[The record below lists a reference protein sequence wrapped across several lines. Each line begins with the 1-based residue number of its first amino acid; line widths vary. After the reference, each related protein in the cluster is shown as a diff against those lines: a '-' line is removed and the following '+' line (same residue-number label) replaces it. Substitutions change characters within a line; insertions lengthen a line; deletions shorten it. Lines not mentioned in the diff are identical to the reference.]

1 MVSYFR
7 FRYSDVVLQISI
19 SGNRQDKLAKSKQK
33 IVAKRNNSHIDLT
46 KGPILKT
53 LFRLAVPVTISMV
66 MFTIYLMVDL
76 YFVGRLGPDAVAAL
90 SISSNA
96 FFIHLGL
103 ATVLGTGAMALI
115 AQAFGRKDYGQAA
128 QVFKQSILMALM
140 IGTLET
146 VTGLLIAPSYI
157 KFFGGTGKSLQWGIQ
172 YFQIFSISFFFMLL
186 LYVIGNCFRGMG
198 NTKTPMII
206 LLQSN
211 TLNII
216 LDPILIFGWSGLP
229 AMGVRGAAIA
239 SLISHIYAL
248 GVYGYFIFIKGA
260 HIDLKGP
267 WRMNRSIVR
276 KSLYIG
282 VPSGMNH
289 FLLAVN
295 LLITYRVISI
305 YGTAS
310 LASIGIG
317 FRILQAIY
325 IPVIALASAMAA
337 IIGQNFGA
345 KQFTRITGTLWRAWA
360 ISVVF
365 MIGCTVISR
374 LFPENLIGIF
384 SNDPDVIHF
393 GVIYLSIFSLGYVA
407 VGTIMVAASA
417 FQGLGKTYPCLIGAA
432 LDNVLFAGLV
442 LTLPAFFGWGI
453 QSVWWIKLATAI
465 AEMVVVVA
473 WLRSE
478 IQRVRSNME
487 MFSCT

>member
-1 MVSYFR
+1 
-7 FRYSDVVLQISI
+7 LT
-19 SGNRQDKLAKSKQK
+19 KSRTK
-33 IVAKRNNSHIDLT
+33 IAIKRNNSHIDLT
-46 KGPILKT
+46 EGPILKT
-53 LFRLAVPVTISMV
+53 LIRLAVPVTVSMV
-66 MFTIYLMVDL
+66 MFTFYLMVDL
-76 YFVGRLGPDAVAAL
+76 YFVGRLGSDAVAAL

-103 ATVLGTGAMALI
+103 ATILGTGGMALI
-115 AQAFGRKDYGQAA
+115 AQAYGRKDYSRAA
-128 QVFKQSILMALM
+128 QVFKQSILMALV
-140 IGTLET
+140 IGILET

-157 KFFGGTGKSLQWGIQ
+157 TFFGGTGKSLEWGIQ

-206 LLQSN
+206 LLQAN
-211 TLNII
+211 ILNII
-216 LDPILIFGWSGLP
+216 LDPMLIYGWQGLP

-248 GVYGYFIFIKGA
+248 AIYGYFIFIKGS
-260 HIDLKGP
+260 HMDVKGP
-267 WRMNRSIVR
+267 WRLNRSIVG

-282 VPSGMNH
+282 IPSGLNH
-289 FLLAVN
+289 FLLAAN

-305 YGTAS
+305 YGTAA

-317 FRILQAIY
+317 FRLLQAIY

-345 KQFTRITGTLWRAWA
+345 KQYTRITGTLWRGWT
-360 ISVVF
+360 ISMVF
-365 MIGCTVISR
+365 MICCTVISR
-374 LFPENLIGIF
+374 LFPEDLIGIF

-393 GVIYLSIFSLGYVA
+393 GVNYLAIFSLGYFAVA
-407 VGTIMVAASA
+407 TIMVAASA
-417 FQGLGKTYPCLIGAA
+417 FQGLGKTYPCLIGAV

-453 QSVWWIKLATAI
+453 KSVWWIKLATAI
-465 AEMVVVVA
+465 AEMAVVAA
-473 WLRSE
+473 WLRWE
-478 IQRVRSNME
+478 LQRVRSTMVFDFVAAE
-487 MFSCT
+487 LQCS